1 MVPLYRY
8 IGQKSRTFWSIWW
21 NILSKYST

>member
-1 MVPLYRY
+1 MVPLY
-8 IGQKSRTFWSIWW
+8 IFFSPKSRTIWSIWW